1 MAGVAVIEFEE
12 GAFVSARHS
21 CDQFTFVRAGH
32 RVILPKKQGLVTGRG
47 FPKSKTVSGGV
58 LRDVNQIQPNRRNKV
73 MKKAFLVTLVMV
85 LALSAFSA
93 AGGVSKASADE
104 SKLLEFNSMIG
115 LPRPYTGAANAIRG
129 VPGGGLPWVVE
140 FGKGKVSPEGK
151 VDVKVKGLVFDPNDQ
166 AVIDRGLAG
175 INTVPNFK
183 AIISCLSKDAN
194 GNAVTVN
201 VSTGLFPADSAGNAH
216 IKDTVVLPQPCIAPI
231 LFVTSPTGAWFAAT
245 GY

>member
-1 MAGVAVIEFEE
+1 
-12 GAFVSARHS
+12 
-21 CDQFTFVRAGH
+21 
-32 RVILPKKQGLVTGRG
+32 
-47 FPKSKTVSGGV
+47 
-58 LRDVNQIQPNRRNKV
+58 
-73 MKKAFLVTLVMV
+73 MKKAFFVTLVMI
-85 LALSAFSA
+85 LALSVFSA

-115 LPRPYTGAANAIRG
+115 LPRPYTVTANAIRG
-129 VPGGGLPWVVE
+129 VPGGGLPWVIE

-183 AIISCLSKDAN
+183 VIISCLSKDMD
-194 GNAVTVN
+194 GNPITVN
-201 VSTGLFPADSAGNAH
+201 VSTALFPADMAGNAH
-216 IKDTVVLPQPCIAPI
+216 IKDTVELPQPCIAPI
-231 LFVTSPTGAWFAAT
+231 LFVTSPGGAWFAAT